1 MRVEIKKLDSC
12 KRELNIEVE
21 KERVIQEFDEV
32 YNRIGKEVRVRGFR
46 PGKVPRDILEKSY
59 QDIAREQ
66 VIKELI
72 PEICKEVIEKD
83 RLSIVDSPQI
93 SDIFLDKESLSFKVT
108 CEVKPEI
115 KIDGYKRIKINCKKI
130 EVSEDEIR
138 KIIKTLKEERRLEEE
153 LTDDFAH
160 RFGHFNLSDLE
171 ETMRS
176 QLYLEK
182 QSLQRQ
188 SLEDQIIQNIL
199 RLTSFSL
206 PSSLVN
212 KRLTEL
218 VEREKFNL
226 ALRGI
231 PEEQIK
237 SKEKDLREKLRENAE
252 EQVRIFLILEKIA
265 IQENIP
271 LDEDMPRNVME
282 FLLSQA
288 VWIEQG

>member
-1 MRVEIKKLDSC
+1 MKAEIKKLDSC
-12 KRELNIEVE
+12 KRELNIEVD
-21 KERVIQEFDEV
+21 KERVIKKFDEV
-32 YNRIGKEVRVRGFR
+32 YNRIGEKVEVKGFR
-46 PGKVPRDILEKSY
+46 IGKAPRNILERDYKDLAS
-59 QDIAREQ
+59 QE

-72 PEICKEVIEKD
+72 PEVCKEIIEREKIP
-83 RLSIVDSPQI
+83 IVDSPHVTNV
-93 SDIFLDKESLSFKVT
+93 LLNLESLSFKIT
-108 CEVKPEI
+108 FEVKPEVRI
-115 KIDGYKRIKINCKKI
+115 SGYKRIKINCKKI

-138 KIIKTLKEERRLEEE
+138 KVIETLKEERRLEGE

-160 RFGHFNLSDLE
+160 RFGHLNLSDLE
-171 ETMRS
+171 ETIRS

-188 SLEDQIIQNIL
+188 SLEDQIIQNLL

-212 KRLTEL
+212 KRLAEL

-231 PEEQIK
+231 PEEQIR
-237 SKEKDLREKLRENAE
+237 SKEKDLREKLKENAE

-265 IQENIP
+265 TQENIP
-271 LDEDMPRNVME
+271 LDENMPRNVME

-288 VWIEQG
+288 IWGD